1 MKNMKLFRVAY
12 SEDTPVYDIEV
23 EAENQSEAHN
33 KAKNILNE
41 TLISDFDI
49 WNVEELKKKEE
60 DEKTINN
67 NK

>member
-1 MKNMKLFRVAY
+1 MKLFRVAY

-23 EAENQSEAHN
+23 KAENQSEVHD

-41 TLISDFDI
+41 TLIGDFDI